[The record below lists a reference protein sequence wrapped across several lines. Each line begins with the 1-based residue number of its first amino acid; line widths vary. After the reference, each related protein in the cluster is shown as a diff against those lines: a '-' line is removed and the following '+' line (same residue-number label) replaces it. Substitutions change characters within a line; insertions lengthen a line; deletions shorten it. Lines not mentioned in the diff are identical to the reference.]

1 MKIVVILSRFPYP
14 LEKGDKL
21 RAYHQIK
28 TLSVNNEVVVFALSD
43 RKVSPDEIAHVKQIC
58 SRIEVFHL
66 SRFSIIISL
75 FKALFGR
82 LPLQVAYF
90 YSSKAQRK
98 LNALIASENPDHI
111 YCQLV
116 RTAEYAKDYQSIP
129 KTLDYMDVFSKGI
142 ERRLSTAPFYLR
154 PIFNMEYK
162 RLVEYEQNVF
172 ARFKNKIIISQQ
184 DRDMIQHP
192 DKGQISVI
200 SNGVDTDYFKPIDS
214 KKEFDILF
222 SGNMNYPPNIESA
235 EYLVNKILPLVQ
247 KKYPDIKVL
256 ISGANPHRR
265 ILLLASKNVK
275 ISGWINDIRESYMR
289 SRILVAPMFLSIGV
303 QNKLLEAMAM
313 KIPCITS
320 TLANNALGAEKG
332 KSILVADT
340 PEEYST
346 QIIALL
352 ENNNLA
358 NEIAM
363 NGYSFV
369 FAGHSWQ
376 KETEKLEKLIKS

>member
-43 RKVSPDEIAHVKQIC
+43 RKVNPDEIAHIKQIC

-154 PIFNMEYK
+154 PIFNMEYR
-162 RLVEYEQNVF
+162 RLVEYEQSVF

-184 DRDMIQHP
+184 DRDLIQHR

-289 SRILVAPMFLSIGV
+289 SRMLVAPMFLSIGV